1 MTTNERDHTA
11 LAFVK
16 SQIPAKPGM
25 NESANKKMYLSR
37 SWKE

>member
-1 MTTNERDHTA
+1 MTTDERDHIA

-16 SQIPAKPGM
+16 SEIAAKPGM